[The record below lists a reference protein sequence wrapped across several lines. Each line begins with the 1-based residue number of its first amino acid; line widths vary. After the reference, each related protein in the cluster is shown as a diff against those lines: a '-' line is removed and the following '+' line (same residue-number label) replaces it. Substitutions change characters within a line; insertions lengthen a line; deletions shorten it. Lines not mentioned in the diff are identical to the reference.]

1 MDDVQTKIKRLAT
14 DAIAQ
19 SAARKASRAAQAA
32 ENRRRFPTAARAMD
46 LFACF
51 SPRILYAREG
61 TDEIGTVPKWRL
73 PDAK

>member
-1 MDDVQTKIKRLAT
+1 MDDPKTKLEKLAH

-19 SAARKASRAAQAA
+19 SASRKASRAAQAA

-51 SPRILYAREG
+51 NPRILYAREG

>member
-1 MDDVQTKIKRLAT
+1 MDDPKAKLEKLAH
-14 DAIAQ
+14 DALAQ
-19 SAARKASRAAQAA
+19 SAARKASRAAQAE

-51 SPRILYAREG
+51 NPRILYAREG

-73 PDAK
+73 PDAE

>member
-1 MDDVQTKIKRLAT
+1 MDDPKAKLEKLAH
-14 DAIAQ
+14 DALAQ
-19 SAARKASRAAQAA
+19 SAARDAFRAAQAE

-51 SPRILYAREG
+51 NPRIIYAREG
-61 TDEIGTVPKWRL
+61 ADELGTVPKWRL